1 MSQGPPHSALVVS
14 SAQSRHILN
23 SIPTVIY
30 EFAITGKGFRT
41 EWISDSVKRILG
53 YEVEEALA
61 PDWWIDCLH
70 PDDKAAAV
78 KKTSLLM
85 SQGQLVQTPA
95 LCAIEPDAS
104 ASVSRDCVQREGQI
118 KKSPP

>member
-1 MSQGPPHSALVVS
+1 MPQRQPHSALAVS

-30 EFAITGKGFRT
+30 ELAITGKGFRT

-61 PDWWIDCLH
+61 PDWWIGCLH
-70 PDDKAAAV
+70 PDDRA
-78 KKTSLLM
+78 LL
-85 SQGQLVQTPA
+85 
-95 LCAIEPDAS
+95 
-104 ASVSRDCVQREGQI
+104 SRKPR
-118 KKSPP
+118 S

>member
-1 MSQGPPHSALVVS
+1 MPQRQPHSALTAS

-23 SIPTVIY
+23 SVPTVIY
-30 EFAITGKGFRT
+30 ALAITAKGFPT
-41 EWISDSVKRILG
+41 QWVSGSVERILG

-78 KKTSLLM
+78 KKTSILMTQRDVPVIVEIGGAALL
-85 SQGQLVQTPA
+85 A
-95 LCAIEPDAS
+95 LS
-104 ASVSRDCVQREGQI
+104 L
-118 KKSPP
+118 